1 MNSWKPL
8 GLIAAGRMSD
18 SLLLRR
24 PALSRYLGPV
34 VAPDRR
40 LASRYANSLRAGSPA
55 PVEDL
60 HACGLVLIQ
69 AAADGLDRLLPL
81 LHGAG
86 PWRGSRFAL
95 LSPDLDASALACL
108 RGLGARVC
116 SVAPAPS
123 AGRDLAVAEGDR
135 QAVQLARQWLA
146 DGKVRC
152 LGLKPG
158 RKALFLLGLT
168 TSRGLLAPLLDAA
181 LMSLRASGLSAG
193 EARRMLHDAAGASIR
208 AFAARGRKA
217 MEDPAR
223 AGRALLVELG
233 LEQAAQWRPE
243 LAQFL
248 AAVLAAAGR
257 FYGPEQEDG
266 SPEDSRV
273 SSLAARISQ
282 V

>member
-24 PALSRYLGPV
+24 PALSRHLGPV
-34 VAPDRR
+34 VALDRR
-40 LASRYANSLRAGSPA
+40 LASRYSNSLRAGSPA

-60 HACGLVLIQ
+60 HACGLVLIH
-69 AAADGLDRLLPL
+69 AAGDGLDRLLPL
-81 LHGAG
+81 LRGAG
-86 PWRGSRFAL
+86 PWKGSRFAL
-95 LSPDLDASALACL
+95 LSPDLDASSLAPL
-108 RGLGARVC
+108 REAGAKVC

-146 DGKVRC
+146 EGRMRC
-152 LGLKPG
+152 LELAPG

-168 TSRGLLAPLLDAA
+168 ASRGLLGPVLDAA
-181 LMSLRASGLSAG
+181 LMSLRASGLSSG

-217 MEDPAR
+217 MEDPAV
-223 AGRALLVELG
+223 AGRALLLELG
-233 LEQAAQWRPE
+233 LEQAAQSRPG
-243 LAQFL
+243 LAEFL
-248 AAVLAAAGR
+248 ATAFEAVGR
-257 FYGPEQEDG
+257 FYEPRKDAG

-273 SSLAARISQ
+273 PGRAAGIS
-282 V
+282 